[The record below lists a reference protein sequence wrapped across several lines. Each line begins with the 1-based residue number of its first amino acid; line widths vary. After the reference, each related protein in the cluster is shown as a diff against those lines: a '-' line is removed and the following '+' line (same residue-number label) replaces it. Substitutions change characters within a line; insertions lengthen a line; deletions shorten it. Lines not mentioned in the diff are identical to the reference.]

1 MGGEW
6 RVFAGRGGRWGGVV
20 EQLQQI
26 LGPAW
31 ILCELTDPWPLCGAF
46 SLCIWETAAFKIVNA
61 VSTTHLVACW
71 GLGAIV

>member
-1 MGGEW
+1 MTSGVACGLLPGGRMGGEW

-31 ILCELTDPWPLCGAF
+31 ILCELTDRGPSVEPSVFASGKL
-46 SLCIWETAAFKIVNA
+46 L
-61 VSTTHLVACW
+61 HLK
-71 GLGAIV
+71 

>member
-6 RVFAGRGGRWGGVV
+6 RGFAGRGGRWGGLV

-31 ILCELTDPWPLCGAF
+31 ILCELTDRGPSV
-46 SLCIWETAAFKIVNA
+46 SLQSLHLGNCCI
-61 VSTTHLVACW
+61 
-71 GLGAIV
+71 